1 MTLNTLEQRAHAA
14 GFATC
19 LHANALYIGASEDGS
34 IAWETVRC
42 FTTPGSGGRARL
54 AFLDAENVPAS
65 MLALLD

>member
-1 MTLNTLEQRAHAA
+1 MTLATLERRALAA

-19 LHANALYIGASEDGS
+19 MHANALYIGSHDDGG
-34 IAWETVRC
+34 IAWETVRHH
-42 FTTPGSGGRARL
+42 TIPGSGGRARL